1 MCSYECDKQVCVFEY
16 MISVYVCVIGS
27 MCVCVCEYECVYMC
41 ADWCE
46 YCNHQANAIL
56 NLEYV
61 CNTNSV

>member
-1 MCSYECDKQVCVFEY
+1 
-16 MISVYVCVIGS
+16 
-27 MCVCVCEYECVYMC
+27 MCVCVCEYECMYMC

-46 YCNHQANAIL
+46 YCNHHANAIL